1 MRRYIGIGIES
12 SFGSG
17 ALPKYYSDVRAA
29 NLETPS
35 QRYMIF
41 NGVGRSPT
49 MAALA
54 PFIPS
59 GSIELPAELSKAGPL
74 FRILAGDYGSFG
86 TDLEDEVSTT
96 LSSASSASTK
106 ELVVAS
112 GSNFSKGDIVQL
124 GADFAD
130 AELHK
135 VNAVIS
141 KKITL
146 DEGLLKDH
154 VNSSK
159 VKEVKA
165 PYTHFFRAS
174 QDRNLTSAQVDVVKD
189 FNAQS
194 FKGSVANGMEARLAR
209 EFLDLSFDLLAK
221 SDTQQTPVDLVSNNY
236 LTMNAYNFADVS
248 SLKYDPEGD
257 AVALDLKANVQD
269 ITFSIANDINADDG
283 IRFGSISPQEFVL
296 GSIEATMNLT
306 LAFNKRSDLEALL
319 LAGQPGK
326 VNLILARGSEYSLEL
341 QLPRVYM
348 TSIQTP
354 LTDGAGPESASP
366 GLEAKANSASG
377 GCEAG

>member
-1 MRRYIGIGIES
+1 MRRYICSGIES

-59 GSIELPAELSKAGPL
+59 GSIELPAQLSKAGPL

-86 TDLEDEVSTT
+86 TDLDDEVSTS
-96 LSSASSASTK
+96 LSSASTE

-112 GSNFSKGDIVQL
+112 SSNFSKDDIVQL
-124 GADFAD
+124 GADFVD

-141 KKITL
+141 KRITL

-154 VNSSK
+154 VSSSK
-159 VKEVKA
+159 VKKVKA

-189 FNAQS
+189 FNAQN
-194 FKGSVANGMEARLAR
+194 FKGGVANGMEAQLAR
-209 EFLDLSFDLLAK
+209 EFLDLSFDLLAKSDTQQTKIGAHVKVSYFDLLAK

-248 SLKYDPEGD
+248 SLQYDPEGD
-257 AVALDLKANVQD
+257 AAALDLKVNVQD
-269 ITFSIANDINADDG
+269 IAFSIANGINADDG
-283 IRFGSISPQEFVL
+283 ICFGSISPQEFVL
-296 GSIEATMNLT
+296 GSVEATMELT
-306 LAFNKRSDLEALL
+306 LAFNKRSGL
-319 LAGQPGK
+319 G
-326 VNLILARGSEYSLEL
+326 
-341 QLPRVYM
+341 
-348 TSIQTP
+348 
-354 LTDGAGPESASP
+354 GPYYWQDSQ
-366 GLEAKANSASG
+366 GR
-377 GCEAG
+377 